1 MLALV
6 ASALAP
12 FVRRRHAP
20 ADQRQQL
27 KWLAFAAAGSSV
39 TGAAGFL
46 LAASAAIAGSWR
58 STVEAVAVTLLIV
71 AFLAVVVGIPVTV
84 GLAISKYRLYDIDR
98 IINRVLVYGLL
109 TAVLGLCYTAGSLM
123 FVLVAGAGSNAPSWL
138 VAGATLAAAAIFR
151 PVRRRIQAAVDRHF
165 NRRRYDAVRTV
176 EAFSARLR
184 DEIDLDPLSA
194 ELVRV
199 MDHALQP
206 TQASLWLRPRAPRP
220 H

>member
-1 MLALV
+1 M
-6 ASALAP
+6 
-12 FVRRRHAP
+12 
-20 ADQRQQL
+20 
-27 KWLAFAAAGSSV
+27 
-39 TGAAGFL
+39 
-46 LAASAAIAGSWR
+46 
-58 STVEAVAVTLLIV
+58 
-71 AFLAVVVGIPVTV
+71 
-84 GLAISKYRLYDIDR
+84 
-98 IINRVLVYGLL
+98 
-109 TAVLGLCYTAGSLM
+109 
-123 FVLVAGAGSNAPSWL
+123 
-138 VAGATLAAAAIFR
+138 
-151 PVRRRIQAAVDRHF
+151 DRHF